1 MNNLILFLMCFLVFW
16 SILVIV
22 VAFFGFKHFN
32 KKRNDSIKQFKKKH
46 RIDL

>member
-16 SILVIV
+16 SILVMV

-32 KKRNDSIKQFKKKH
+32 KKRNDSIEQFKKKH